1 MMVEI
6 EDRWLSVDEICKYL
20 EILEHEGSL
29 KMSQVL
35 NFGQSSPDPKKGAS
49 LSPLRAMHHLRIVPG
64 VGVGG
69 WYRVN
74 VTHKPCVHGSELQEF
89 SVHPHE
95 AQANEGLYRQ
105 CIRGRFLTHASSV

>member
-1 MMVEI
+1 M
-6 EDRWLSVDEICKYL
+6 WFLFFGQAL
-20 EILEHEGSL
+20 EILEREGSL

-35 NFGQSSPDPKKGAS
+35 NFGQNSPYPKKGAFPP
-49 LSPLRAMHHLRIVPG
+49 PLRGMHHLRIVPG

-74 VTHKPCVHGSELQEF
+74 VTHKLCVHGSELQEF
-89 SVHPHE
+89 SLHPHE

-105 CIRGRFLTHASSV
+105 CIRGRSLTHASSV